1 MAAPRLAL
9 EQSGKFSVAMRGRKI
24 RTDSDCSKLLGM
36 AVSVEGMAGRKI
48 ELKFLDMIPKIRNIE
63 EFAVF

>member
-1 MAAPRLAL
+1 MAL
-9 EQSGKFSVAMRGRKI
+9 ERSGKFAVAMRGRKI
-24 RTDSDCSKLLGM
+24 RTGCSRSLEV
-36 AVSVEGMAGRKI
+36 AVLVEGMAGRKI